1 MGGAPEQGGQ
11 LEGVGW
17 LMGCCSGPKSH
28 KGHKWRSCCRVD
40 GEESGWGL
48 LHGSPGVSQRQVR
61 KVFGVFFPIYLRD
74 EIS

>member
-28 KGHKWRSCCRVD
+28 KGHKWRVHCRRWMEKRVV
-40 GEESGWGL
+40 
-48 LHGSPGVSQRQVR
+48 GVSFMDLQGFSGDR
-61 KVFGVFFPIYLRD
+61 
-74 EIS
+74 